1 MCDATKKDKNMTV
14 AILSLL
20 NSVWTEE
27 FNGNAKVLL
36 FRKFIYN
43 RTWWLQR
50 NWNGSAFEW
59 SKSNYTLIS
68 SAITNYLG

>member
-14 AILSLL
+14 TILSLL

-36 FRKFIYN
+36 FRKIY
-43 RTWWLQR
+43 LQ
-50 NWNGSAFEW
+50 SYLMTSKEFEW